1 MSPGR
6 GGFGLSSAECVEPT
20 FYCMCTSENT
30 ILVDR
35 TLGLAA
41 CASPIAPKPAPFGS
55 IKSTNYL
62 PNVLAKEQ
70 AEESGIDVVSQKF
83 HLSLP
88 PASLVK

>member
-6 GGFGLSSAECVEPT
+6 GGFGLSSTECVEPAL
-20 FYCMCTSENT
+20 YCICTSENT

-35 TLGLAA
+35 TVGMHA

-62 PNVLAKEQ
+62 QNVMAKEQ
-70 AEESGIDVVSQKF
+70 AERSGIDVVSE
-83 HLSLP
+83 
-88 PASLVK
+88 